1 MPTQVRLTS
10 LAPSCAEEDVI
21 CATYNQVR
29 KTHGGEACRRAE
41 RIQAG
46 PSSHTAARASGAG
59 GQIPR
64 ATGHRAAGIQA
75 EPGYVGVWRVCSGLG
90 LTPSSLR
97 FF

>member
-1 MPTQVRLTS
+1 M
-10 LAPSCAEEDVI
+10 AESIKFLLNNPKNVNLSSSI
-21 CATYNQVR
+21 YIKIGIT
-29 KTHGGEACRRAE
+29 ACRRAE